1 VPPGTRE
8 AARAVRDSPVVKLT
22 TRRRVRRRITKV
34 ADSGASGDSA
44 RGRRYV
50 ATDPALDDVLRA
62 AGFEVTEAG
71 RQRWRRLLAQPIPQA
86 AVDEARRLLDRARGR
101 AA

>member
-1 VPPGTRE
+1 
-8 AARAVRDSPVVKLT
+8 
-22 TRRRVRRRITKV
+22 V
-34 ADSGASGDSA
+34 ADSGARSA
-44 RGRRYV
+44 AAGER

-71 RQRWRRLLAQPIPQA
+71 RRRWRAELSRAIPQA
-86 AVDEARRLLDRARGR
+86 TLDDARRLLDRARGR

>member
-1 VPPGTRE
+1 M
-8 AARAVRDSPVVKLT
+8 AADGAP
-22 TRRRVRRRITKV
+22 
-34 ADSGASGDSA
+34 ADAPQ
-44 RGRRYV
+44 YPT

-71 RQRWRRLLAQPIPQA
+71 RQRWRRQLDAPIPAAALAQ
-86 AVDEARRLLDRARGR
+86 ARRMLDRGR

>member
-1 VPPGTRE
+1 MMTTVAGGGASRDE
-8 AARAVRDSPVVKLT
+8 ARAWR
-22 TRRRVRRRITKV
+22 
-34 ADSGASGDSA
+34 AA
-44 RGRRYV
+44 

-71 RQRWRRLLAQPIPQA
+71 RQRWRRQLSQPISQA
-86 AVDEARRLLDRARGR
+86 ALDEARRLLDRAQGR